1 MKHITFLS
9 LIILSSCIMHLPTE
23 PELYV
28 NDKYPIQLSDSAKSL
43 MNGVY
48 AVDTVKIFWVRKL
61 LGFGKIESGASMQ
74 NTMFCF
80 PNVPEDQWEI

>member
-9 LIILSSCIMHLPTE
+9 LLILASCIMHLPTE

-28 NDKYPIQLSDSAKSL
+28 NDKYLIQLSDSAKSL

-48 AVDTVKIFWVRKL
+48 AVDIGKDL
-61 LGFGKIESGASMQ
+61 LGEEVVGIWNDRRIK
-74 NTMFCF
+74 
-80 PNVPEDQWEI
+80 